1 VISLHD
7 ALLYCMCR
15 VCCAVLLLHS
25 ALYCALRCALCRV
38 QVVVEVER
46 VVLTRGLSTLLPWE
60 LIELSNFAPACS
72 LDPSLGGIAPAP
84 GGPQGLQLAKYLTA
98 EPGPEIA
105 PGVKIVE
112 LRTNAKFAVDWKP
125 GQYAMIKVPCGEAGV
140 ESRSCDIL
148 QSTIRRTTLPTR

>member
-1 VISLHD
+1 
-7 ALLYCMCR
+7 
-15 VCCAVLLLHS
+15 
-25 ALYCALRCALCRV
+25 V

-84 GGPQGLQLAKYLTA
+84 GGPHGLQLAKYLTA

-105 PGVKIVE
+105 PGEVVHPGGCT
-112 LRTNAKFAVDWKP
+112 TN
-125 GQYAMIKVPCGEAGV
+125 
-140 ESRSCDIL
+140 SRQGKRL
-148 QSTIRRTTLPTR
+148 N